1 MGTVKGLEHFGIGL
15 ESRGTVTG
23 LEHFGTVSMF
33 LATVIGLGAL
43 EEPKIIGIVTG
54 LAHLRGGTGLETL
67 LISTELGLSAST
79 IGQGLLERH
88 TGLGLLGTSTGP
100 LDFPGAETGLGL
112 WPTVPGHEPVATG
125 LGLLVIDGDVELL
138 IAGVLT
144 AAT

>member
-1 MGTVKGLEHFGIGL
+1 MGIVKGLEHFGL

-23 LEHFGTVSMF
+23 LEHLGTVSRF
-33 LATVIGLGAL
+33 LATVIGLGAFD
-43 EEPKIIGIVTG
+43 EPKTFGNVTG

-79 IGQGLLERH
+79 IGQGLLDRSS
-88 TGLGLLGTSTGP
+88 GLGLLGTSTGP
-100 LDFPGAETGLGL
+100 LESPGAETGLGV
-112 WPTVPGHEPVATG
+112 WPTVPGHEPLATG

-144 AAT
+144 GAT